1 MQNTA
6 AKVLKKNGLCKEKA
20 KKNVALLLLEKT
32 PVRQDLRG
40 KDPLESNYLIAT
52 TLWVDLGVEY

>member
-1 MQNTA
+1 MQG
-6 AKVLKKNGLCKEKA
+6 KN

-40 KDPLESNYLIAT
+40 KDPL
-52 TLWVDLGVEY
+52 

>member
-1 MQNTA
+1 MQ
-6 AKVLKKNGLCKEKA
+6 VLSGQYSRSMRGTKKKRIMQGKS

-40 KDPLESNYLIAT
+40 KDPL
-52 TLWVDLGVEY
+52 

>member
-1 MQNTA
+1 MSWLSAIVYWCPFALVHKNAKYGCKGTKKKRIMQG
-6 AKVLKKNGLCKEKA
+6 KS

-40 KDPLESNYLIAT
+40 KDPL
-52 TLWVDLGVEY
+52 